1 MDLSGRSAIVTG
13 GAGGLGAATVRHLV
27 ARGVRTV
34 VFDLNQENA
43 ETLAKELG
51 DDAVAASGDVND
63 DAAVQAAIDAAQ
75 QLGTLS
81 IVVNVAGGATG
92 GGRTLDRDGNPMG
105 TDVFTGTMAMNA
117 FGTFNVT
124 RLAAAAMAKND
135 PDDDGQRGVVV
146 NTGSIAGLEGQTG
159 QVAYAAAKAAILGM
173 TLPLARDFS
182 VVGIRVCGIAPGTMG
197 TPLMLSVPDQM
208 QEKLTENIIFP
219 KRMGRPEEFAL
230 LVESIVRNPYL
241 NGENIRLD
249 GALRFPPK

>member
-1 MDLSGRSAIVTG
+1 VDLTGRSAIVTG
-13 GAGGLGAATVRHLV
+13 GAGGLGAATARHLV
-27 ARGVRTV
+27 AQGVRTV
-34 VFDLNQENA
+34 VFDLDQGRA
-43 ETLAKELG
+43 DALAKELG
-51 DDAVAASGDVND
+51 DDAAAASGDVND
-63 DAAVQAAIDAAQ
+63 DPAVQGAIDAARR
-75 QLGTLS
+75 LGTLS

-92 GGRTLDRDGNPMG
+92 GGRTLDREGNPTG
-105 TDVFTGTMAMNA
+105 KDVFIGTMEMNA

-124 RLAAAAMAKND
+124 RLAAAAMAGNE
-135 PDDDGQRGVVV
+135 PDEDGQRGVVV

-173 TLPLARDFS
+173 TLPLARDLA

-197 TPLMLSVPDQM
+197 TPIMLSVPDQM
-208 QEKLTENIIFP
+208 KDKLTESIVFP